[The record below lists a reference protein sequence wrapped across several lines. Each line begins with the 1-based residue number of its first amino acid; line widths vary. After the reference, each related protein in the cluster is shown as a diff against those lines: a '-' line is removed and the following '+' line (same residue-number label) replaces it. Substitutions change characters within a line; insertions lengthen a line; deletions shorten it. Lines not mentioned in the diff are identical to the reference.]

1 MGCERGRDHT
11 RTSGDI
17 WDVKEV
23 GTILMLQVTY
33 VCERGRDHTRTS
45 GDTWDVRGVGTMLP
59 LQVTH
64 EM

>member
-23 GTILMLQVTY
+23 GTILVLQVTY
-33 VCERGRDHTRTS
+33 VCER
-45 GDTWDVRGVGTMLP
+45 VGTILA
-59 LQVTH
+59 LQVTYG
-64 EM
+64 M